1 MHIPEVSPNGDDVQ
15 LSVFS
20 DDYPSPD
27 VFVGDIMAAA
37 ISPDTPKLLF
47 TRKEASYSLGLSLR
61 SISSLLKNG
70 KLKYRK
76 VGTKTLIP
84 HQELVKF
91 SKSDHD
97 LT

>member
-1 MHIPEVSPNGDDVQ
+1 MLQVAEVNDDSPIPAII
-15 LSVFS
+15 
-20 DDYPSPD
+20 
-27 VFVGDIMAAA
+27 DIDAAA
-37 ISPDTPKLLF
+37 VSPDTPKLMF

-61 SISSLLKNG
+61 SISTLLKNG

-84 HQELVKF
+84 HESLVRF

-97 LT
+97 LS